1 MKVIFS
7 YPLPFMLAHGGA
19 QIQIQQTQAA
29 LEKVGVTVE
38 PLRWWDEKQTGD
50 VLHSFGRIPTH
61 HLCLAQQKG
70 MKVVVADLLT
80 EQGSRSALRRKFQ
93 KAVTRAMKLFLPAFF
108 TGIFSWDTYRLADA
122 CVAGTTW
129 EAYLM
134 ADLFGASPEKIHVVP
149 NGVEDVFLNGRSGP
163 RGPWLVCT
171 ATITERKRV
180 TELAE
185 AAVLAQTPVWIIGKA
200 YSESDQYAQRFFEL
214 ARQNPKL
221 VRYEGAIADRAKL
234 AQVYREARGFVLLS
248 TMESLSL
255 SSFEAAAC
263 ECPLLLSDLPWARTA
278 FGASVSYC
286 PITSSAA
293 RTAKV
298 LRKFYDA
305 APKLAPPPRPV
316 PWVEIGQQLKTIYE
330 KLLAVPIQ

>member
-1 MKVIFS
+1 MKALFT

-50 VLHSFGRIPTH
+50 VLHSFARIPTH
-61 HLCLAQQKG
+61 HLVLAQQKG

-80 EQGSRSALRRKFQ
+80 EQGSRSLLRRKFQ
-93 KAVTRAMKLFLPAFF
+93 KLVTLAMKRCLPGFF
-108 TGIFSWDTYRLADA
+108 TGIFNWDTYRLADA

-134 ADLFGASPEKIHVVP
+134 ADMFGANPQKIHVLP
-149 NGVEDVFLNGRSGP
+149 NGVEDVFLNSKTAE
-163 RGPWLVCT
+163 RGKWLVCT

-180 TELAE
+180 NELAE
-185 AAVLAQTPVWIIGKA
+185 AAVLSQTPVWVVGKA
-200 YSESDQYAQRFFEL
+200 YSESDPYAQRFFEL
-214 ARQNPKL
+214 SKRHPEV
-221 VRYEGAIADRAKL
+221 VRYEGPIGDRTKL

-248 TMESLSL
+248 SMESLSL

-286 PITSSAA
+286 PVTSAVG
-293 RTAKV
+293 RTAKT
-298 LRKFYDA
+298 LRAFYDA
-305 APKLAPPPRPV
+305 APTQSPPPRPA
-316 PWVEIGQQLKTIYE
+316 PWVEIGQRLKALYEGLLKTSR
-330 KLLAVPIQ
+330 